1 MSHKVLLDAKTH
13 PARDAAINSIE
24 AVESGDRERWLSM
37 WDDNG
42 CIEDP
47 VGPSPMDEEG
57 KGHRGIE
64 AITAFWDNFIGPQTV
79 RFHIRHTMAAG
90 SECCNVG
97 TITTR
102 GADGTVG
109 RTELVMIYK
118 INDEGKVV
126 SLRAFWEFDD
136 MIADMF

>member
-1 MSHKVLLDAKTH
+1 MSHKVLLDAKKH
-13 PARDAAINSIE
+13 PARDAAINSIV
-24 AVESGDRERWLSM
+24 AVETGDRERWLAM
-37 WDDNG
+37 WDENG

-47 VGPSPMDEEG
+47 VGPSPMDEAG
-57 KGHRGIE
+57 KGHKGIE
-64 AITAFWDNFIGPQTV
+64 AITAFWDNIIGPPQV
-79 RFHIRHTMAAG
+79 RFHIRQTMAAG

-102 GADGTVG
+102 SEDGTVG

-118 INDEGKVV
+118 INDLGKVV

-136 MIADMF
+136 MIGDMF